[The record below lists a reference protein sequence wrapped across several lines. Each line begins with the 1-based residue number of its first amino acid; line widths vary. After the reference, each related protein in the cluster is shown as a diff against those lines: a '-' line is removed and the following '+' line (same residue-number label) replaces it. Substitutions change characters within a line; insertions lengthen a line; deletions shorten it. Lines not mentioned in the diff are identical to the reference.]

1 MSSNVCPHTQL
12 GEKPQWTWHRQLLV
26 YPTPRGNHGVGCEK
40 HATNPKLL
48 ELGGSCPLGKLR
60 LLSMVNIPKSKAMVL
75 VEILSDKAMSLGDK
89 GINCTSKCLRWNKI
103 RYPAPAPPWMPQP
116 SRTRSRS
123 KVRPSSTS
131 MNVLSTLKTKTTLGA
146 VNS

>member
-1 MSSNVCPHTQL
+1 MSLAQTAVGVSDS
-12 GEKPQWTWHRQLLV
+12 KRQ
-26 YPTPRGNHGVGCEK
+26 PWSIGCQK

-89 GINCTSKCLRWNKI
+89 GINCTSKCLR
-103 RYPAPAPPWMPQP
+103 
-116 SRTRSRS
+116 
-123 KVRPSSTS
+123 
-131 MNVLSTLKTKTTLGA
+131 
-146 VNS
+146 